1 MARPKAPTA
10 KRSKPKGPGLQGD
23 PLGSLVMTE
32 IGIIA
37 QLAGTLFENVLP
49 DGMTRAQYGVLNHLL
64 RMDAN
69 KTIGELANSFQ
80 VRQPTMSSTVRKL
93 EDKGFVELK
102 SDPEDRRVRR
112 VAITK
117 VGIAARQTGLDA
129 LGPLYA
135 ELGREMSDRELQA
148 ILPTLTKLRELL
160 DERRPG

>member
-1 MARPKAPTA
+1 MAKAGTPK
-10 KRSKPKGPGLQGD
+10 RKPKGPGLKGD
-23 PLGSLVMTE
+23 PLGNLVMTE

-37 QLAGTLFENVLP
+37 QLSGTLFESVLP

-64 RMDAN
+64 RMEAER
-69 KTIGELANSFQ
+69 TIGELANSFQ

-93 EDKGFVELK
+93 EDKGLVELK
-102 SDPEDRRVRR
+102 HDPGDRRVRR

-117 VGIAARQTGLDA
+117 AGRAARQAGLDA

-135 ELGREMSDRELQA
+135 EMMAHMTEREMKA

-160 DERRPG
+160 DERRPD

>member
-1 MARPKAPTA
+1 ME
-10 KRSKPKGPGLQGD
+10 KPKGPGLKGD

-37 QLAGTLFENVLP
+37 QLSGTLFESVLP

-64 RMDAN
+64 RLEAER
-69 KTIGELANSFQ
+69 TISELANSFQ

-93 EDKGFVELK
+93 EDKGFIELK

-117 VGIAARQTGLDA
+117 VGRAARQAGLDA

-135 ELGREMSDRELQA
+135 ELSQLMSERELKA
-148 ILPTLTKLRELL
+148 ILPTLTKLRIAL
-160 DERRPG
+160 DERRPD